1 VEYKLKKTI
10 LNFIAQHRVKNRL
23 LLLLLLGIVVHLI
36 LPQISSLEKS
46 WQVLL
51 KMNLWLMGLAF
62 LTESICYGGYGYMLQ
77 QSLAV
82 AKQAQTL
89 LRSTLIV
96 LGSNSVG
103 MVAGGVVG
111 NSAAV
116 FRWTKQGDGDLEGS
130 TLASLL
136 PSLFNN
142 LMLVI
147 LSIFGLIHLL
157 LVHDLTSVQIIS
169 FSLMLL
175 LLACLIGLFILA
187 VHHRQRAVLL
197 IDQLLIKL
205 ARIRHQAHDS
215 NQSRKQLM
223 GPFSAW
229 DELKKGKWQPIA
241 LGALINSGFD
251 MLTLYILFTAAGQS
265 IQAGILLTGYGLPLL
280 LGKMAFIIP
289 GGVGVVESSM
299 AALYSGMGI
308 PHAEVVVVIL
318 SYRLISFW
326 IPGLSG
332 FPIAAYLQTTITN
345 HQLSPAKKIKS

>member
-1 VEYKLKKTI
+1 LKKTI
-10 LNFIAQHRVKNRL
+10 LDFITQHHVKNRI

-46 WQVLL
+46 WQVLV
-51 KMNLWLMGLAF
+51 KMNLWLVGLAF
-62 LTESICYGGYGYMLQ
+62 ISEIICYSGYGYMLQ
-77 QSLAV
+77 QSLAI

-96 LGSNSVG
+96 LGANSVG

-116 FRWTKQGDGDLEGS
+116 FRWTSQDDGDLEGS

-147 LSIFGLIHLL
+147 LSVFGLLHLL
-157 LVHDLTSVQIIS
+157 VVHDLTKFQIIS

-175 LLACLIGLFILA
+175 ILAFLISLFILA
-187 VHHRQRAVLL
+187 VRQRQRAVML
-197 IDQLLIKL
+197 IDGWLLKL
-205 ARIRHQAHDS
+205 AQVRHQAHDS
-215 NQSRKQLM
+215 ETTRRQLM
-223 GPFSAW
+223 TLFSAW
-229 DELKKGKWQPIA
+229 DELKKGKWEKVA
-241 LGALINSGFD
+241 LGAVINSAFD
-251 MLTLYILFTAAGQS
+251 LLTLYILFTAAGQN
-265 IQAGILLTGYGLPLL
+265 IQPEVLLTGYGLPLL

-308 PHAEVVVVIL
+308 PHATIVVVIL

-326 IPGLSG
+326 IPGLLG
-332 FPIAAYLQTTITN
+332 FPIAAYLQTTFN
-345 HQLSPAKKIKS
+345 HHQLPPPKKNIE